1 MTDPRTRA
9 AQMASED
16 EVFKAI
22 GFAALKA
29 RAKGLEPGD
38 MARIGAFDLAVAEDE
53 DGVGKV
59 VQMILGKERIESL
72 AAAKAEE
79 LGLHLDGLKEHERR
93 EWMVLFM
100 KDLKENLEKW
110 YQIRMRP
117 GPGENVTFEKAV
129 YRKDDSWRSL

>member
-9 AQMASED
+9 AQMAADD

-29 RAKGLEPGD
+29 RARCLEPGD
-38 MARIGAFDLAVAEDE
+38 MARTGTFELAVAEDE
-53 DGVGKV
+53 EGVGKV
-59 VQMILGKERIESL
+59 VQMILGKERVESL

-79 LGLHLDGLKEHERR
+79 LGLQLDGLNESERR
-93 EWMVLFM
+93 EWMALFM

-110 YQIRMRP
+110 HQIRMRT
-117 GPGENVTFEKAV
+117 GPGENFTFEKAV
-129 YRKDDSWRSL
+129 YRKDDSWR

>member
-9 AQMASED
+9 AQMAAED

-29 RAKGLEPGD
+29 RARGLEPGD
-38 MARIGAFDLAVAEDE
+38 MARTGAFDLAVAEDE

-79 LGLHLDGLKEHERR
+79 LGLHLDGLEERER
-93 EWMVLFM
+93 SEWMALFM

-117 GPGENVTFEKAV
+117 GPGENITFEKAV
-129 YRKDDSWRSL
+129 YRKDDSWR

>member
-9 AQMASED
+9 AQMAAED
-16 EVFKAI
+16 EIFKTI

-29 RAKGLEPGD
+29 RARGLEPGD
-38 MARIGAFDLAVAEDE
+38 VARTGSFELAVAEDE
-53 DGVGKV
+53 EGVGKV

-79 LGLHLDGLKEHERR
+79 LGLHLDGLGESERR
-93 EWMVLFM
+93 EWMSLFI

-117 GPGENVTFEKAV
+117 GPGENFTFEKAV
-129 YRKDDSWRSL
+129 YRKDDSWR

>member
-1 MTDPRTRA
+1 MTDPRIRA
-9 AQMASED
+9 AQMVAKD

-29 RAKGLEPGD
+29 RACGLEPGD
-38 MARIGAFDLAVAEDE
+38 IARTGAFEMVVAEDE
-53 DGVGKV
+53 EGVGKV

-79 LGLHLDGLKEHERR
+79 LGLHLDGLEERERR
-93 EWMVLFM
+93 EWMALFL

-110 YQIRMRP
+110 HQIRMRT
-117 GPGENVTFEKAV
+117 GPGENFTFEKAV
-129 YRKDDSWRSL
+129 YRKDDSWR